1 MDNSALSGACHLFKL
16 ILQCALKN
24 EIILLKEKNS
34 AFTMASE
41 VLEAPGSTQINASQ
55 LHLHNSIVTQY
66 MPKSRFW
73 PSKLPIDLICT
84 HHCVSRSR
92 CVNSAQEEL
101 SHAILE
107 FKNSLKLELL
117 EGHGGNVLRYNEL
130 LIRDSSTSWCGHW
143 TSLSLWSELKMVQ
156 IWSQSLLTQ
165 LIFKLQVMLRRKEV
179 LEFLPCF

>member
-66 MPKSRFW
+66 MPKSGF
-73 PSKLPIDLICT
+73 
-84 HHCVSRSR
+84 
-92 CVNSAQEEL
+92 
-101 SHAILE
+101 
-107 FKNSLKLELL
+107 
-117 EGHGGNVLRYNEL
+117 
-130 LIRDSSTSWCGHW
+130 
-143 TSLSLWSELKMVQ
+143 
-156 IWSQSLLTQ
+156 
-165 LIFKLQVMLRRKEV
+165 
-179 LEFLPCF
+179 